1 MVDLEKF
8 RNDVYEVTARLSR
21 NFGDADIPKLNYV
34 RHQLIDMYQKNL
46 VKINHSVL
54 ELVCA
59 ASLISRGYM
68 VDVEKR
74 VSDILVC
81 DIYARKGD
89 GSTIVEIETGFTPP
103 DHALDTVDYYAARI
117 MSKVARYSR
126 YCSKFSLAT
135 PVVGILPIPKVFL
148 LPPNAR
154 SRDSM
159 QAVRG
164 MCDRYYKNPRIEY
177 NDILHARLHSIYLI
191 NTDKGFARE
200 VDPQGYVDMTD
211 DLLKTSEVRY

>member
-1 MVDLEKF
+1 M
-8 RNDVYEVTARLSR
+8 
-21 NFGDADIPKLNYV
+21 
-34 RHQLIDMYQKNL
+34 
-46 VKINHSVL
+46 
-54 ELVCA
+54 
-59 ASLISRGYM
+59 
-68 VDVEKR
+68 DVEKR

-89 GSTIVEIETGFTPP
+89 GSAIVEIETGFTPP

-159 QAVRG
+159 QAVRD
-164 MCDRYYKNPRIEY
+164 MWRP
-177 NDILHARLHSIYLI
+177 ILQESP
-191 NTDKGFARE
+191 D
-200 VDPQGYVDMTD
+200 
-211 DLLKTSEVRY
+211 